1 GFYIVPLYA
10 MMQAY
15 SPRSHRARVVA
26 ANNILNAVFMVSSA
40 IFSIL
45 ILSVLK
51 IDIKILFI
59 ITAVLSAIFSIWL
72 LARLKPMLATAHLS
86 LED

>member
-1 GFYIVPLYA
+1 W
-10 MMQAY
+10 
-15 SPRSHRARVVA
+15 
-26 ANNILNAVFMVSSA
+26 
-40 IFSIL
+40 FSLVGSEMCIR
-45 ILSVLK
+45 
-51 IDIKILFI
+51 DRFI